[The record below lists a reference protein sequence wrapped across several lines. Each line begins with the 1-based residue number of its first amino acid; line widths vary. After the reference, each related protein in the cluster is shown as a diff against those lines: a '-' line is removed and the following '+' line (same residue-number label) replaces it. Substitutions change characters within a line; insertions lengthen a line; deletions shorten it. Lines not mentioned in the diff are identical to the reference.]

1 MDKMIYALFDRRI
14 KSVVLIKEAVNIYEF
29 KRWFAMVFL
38 HAGSVYQS
46 YPDDFCI
53 YVLGDFNTETMVCHS
68 VTPELMCTVSEIMDQ
83 FNIAR
88 PDSAQSSDE
97 A

>member
-14 KSVVLIKEAVNIYEF
+14 KSVLIKEATNIYEF

-38 HAGSVYQS
+38 HDGSVYQS

-53 YVLGDFNTETMVCHS
+53 YVLGGFNTETMVCN
-68 VTPELMCTVSEIMDQ
+68 LL
-83 FNIAR
+83 R
-88 PDSAQSSDE
+88 PNLCALFLRLWISLISLRPNSAQSSDE